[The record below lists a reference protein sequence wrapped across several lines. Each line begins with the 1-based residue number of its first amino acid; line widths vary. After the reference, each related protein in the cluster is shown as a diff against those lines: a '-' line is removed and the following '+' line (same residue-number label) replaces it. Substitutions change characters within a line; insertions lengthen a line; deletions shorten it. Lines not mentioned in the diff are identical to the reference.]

1 MGLYAL
7 LYVLFFKDIDEHTDK
22 DTFYVPLYLY
32 DEAVNSSFS
41 M

>member
-7 LYVLFFKDIDEHTDK
+7 LYVLFFKDNDEHTDK
-22 DTFYVPLYLY
+22 DTFYVPFYPY
-32 DEAVNSSFS
+32 DVVVNSSFS